1 MNRLFMMP
9 NRVMFAVLLAAA
21 ISCLPR
27 EGYSSRQ
34 NRSTAEQ
41 RSKPGKDDVQ
51 SLITQV
57 LGDTSLLA
65 LQSGKAALS
74 TATIVMDIV
83 SEVAATSASEGQE
96 LSEEST
102 RLLLESYNAGPFAVL
117 RHKGRVPYRET
128 RNYVPKVM
136 EYYGQT
142 LTDNPY
148 DTHIVASA
156 RKYWLDPQLVRAVMK
171 AESGFRR
178 RVVSSAGARGVMQVM
193 PCVWSE
199 IKSRYDLSWEY
210 RRDVFD
216 PEKNIEVACAYL
228 AWLRYDFLP
237 RHFAAFERN
246 PVAPPR
252 MVRAAAKSPKDMR
265 IQTVDFSAL
274 EKEIR
279 AIGAEIAGLIQGGKP
294 KQNKQVASSR
304 RNGRAKTEVD

>member
-1 MNRLFMMP
+1 MKQYFMAP
-9 NRVMFAVLLAAA
+9 YRVMFAVLLVAA
-21 ISCLPR
+21 ILCLPR

-34 NRSTAEQ
+34 KTNTAGNRA
-41 RSKPGKDDVQ
+41 KPAKDDVQ
-51 SLITQV
+51 SLITKV

-65 LQSGKAALS
+65 LQSGKDALS
-74 TATIVMDIV
+74 TAAIVMDIV
-83 SEVAATSASEGQE
+83 SEVAATSDTDGQE

-102 RLLLESYNAGPFAVL
+102 RLLLESYNAGPYALL
-117 RHKGRVPYRET
+117 RHNGRVPYRET
-128 RNYVPKVM
+128 RNYTPTVM
-136 EYYGQT
+136 KYYAQN

-148 DTHIVASA
+148 DAHIVASA

-199 IKSRYDLSWEY
+199 IKSRYDLAWEY

-237 RHFAAFERN
+237 RHFAAFDRN

-252 MVRAAAKSPKDMR
+252 MVRAAAKTAKDQR
-265 IQTVDFSAL
+265 IKTVDFSAL

-279 AIGAEIAGLIQGGKP
+279 AIGAEIAGLIRGGNGKTE
-294 KQNKQVASSR
+294 KQVASSK
-304 RNGRAKTEVD
+304 RNRRAKTAVD

>member
-1 MNRLFMMP
+1 MNRLSMLP

-21 ISCLPR
+21 ILSLPR

-34 NRSTAEQ
+34 NTDTTKHRA
-41 RSKPGKDDVQ
+41 KPGKDDMQ

-57 LGDTSLLA
+57 VGDSSLRA
-65 LQSGKAALS
+65 LQSGKDVLS

-83 SEVAATSASEGQE
+83 SEVAATSDSESQE

-102 RLLLESYNAGPFAVL
+102 RLLLESYNAGPYALL

-128 RNYVPKVM
+128 RRYTPKVM
-136 EYYGQT
+136 EYYNLD
-142 LTDNPY
+142 LTNNPY
-148 DTHIVASA
+148 DAHIVASA

-171 AESGFRR
+171 AESNFHR

-199 IKSRYDLSWEY
+199 IKSRYDLAWEY

-237 RHFAAFERN
+237 QHFAAFDRD

-252 MVRAAAKSPKDMR
+252 MVRRLATSSKTQR
-265 IQTVDFSAL
+265 IQTIDSSAL
-274 EKEIR
+274 QKEIK
-279 AIGAEIAGLIQGGKP
+279 AIGAEIAGLIRGGGPEKGREI
-294 KQNKQVASSR
+294 ASSKR
-304 RNGRAKTEVD
+304 KGRTKTAVD